1 MTLIRKAHAARRYGH
16 SWINVG
22 SEGLIRLSHRLVMA
36 LDVKHGDYVAF
47 YQDDIKI
54 KEWYIKK
61 EDDGLRI
68 NMANKS
74 YFKVNS
80 KIVAQ
85 DILGS
90 IGARHNVKI
99 KVSTVMSDNG
109 MFAIITNSAVDMKG
123 NKIKTFSE
131 L

>member
-1 MTLIRKAHAARRYGH
+1 MTLIRKAHSARRYGH

-22 SEGLIRLSHRLVMA
+22 SEGLIRLSHRLVIA
-36 LDVKHGDYVAF
+36 LGVQHGDFISF
-47 YQDDIKI
+47 YQDSIRTKD
-54 KEWYIKK
+54 WFVRK

-68 NMANKS
+68 NMANKT

-90 IGARHNVKI
+90 IGAMHNVKI
-99 KVSTVMSDNG
+99 KVSTVRNENG
-109 MFAIITNSAVDMKG
+109 MFAILTDSAVDMKG

>member
-1 MTLIRKAHAARRYGH
+1 MTLIRKAHTARRYGH

-22 SEGLIRLSHRLVMA
+22 STGLIRLSQRLVMA

-47 YQDDIKI
+47 YQDDIRTKD
-54 KEWYIKK
+54 WFIKK

-80 KIVAQ
+80 KVVAE

-90 IGARHNVKI
+90 IGATHNVKI
-99 KVSTVMSDNG
+99 KVSTARHDNG
-109 MFAIITNSAVDMKG
+109 MFAVLTGSAVDMKG

>member
-36 LDVKHGDYVAF
+36 LDVKQGDFIAF
-47 YQDDIKI
+47 YQDDIRTKDWYLR
-54 KEWYIKK
+54 KE
-61 EDDGLRI
+61 EDGLKI

-80 KIVAQ
+80 KVVAQ

-90 IGARHNVKI
+90 IGAMHNVKI
-99 KVSTVMSDNG
+99 KVSTVRNENG
-109 MFAIITNSAVDMKG
+109 MFAILTDSAVDMKG
-123 NKIKTFSE
+123 NKIKTFSQ

>member
-36 LDVKHGDYVAF
+36 LDVKHGDFIAF
-47 YQDDIKI
+47 YQDDIKTKDWYLR
-54 KEWYIKK
+54 KE
-61 EDDGLRI
+61 EDGLKI

-80 KIVAQ
+80 KVVAQ
-85 DILGS
+85 DILRS
-90 IGARHNVKI
+90 IGAMHNVKI
-99 KVSTVMSDNG
+99 KVSTVRNGNG
-109 MFAIITNSAVDMKG
+109 MFAILTDSAVDMKG

>member
-36 LDVKHGDYVAF
+36 LDVKHGDFIAF
-47 YQDDIKI
+47 YQDDFRTKDWYLR
-54 KEWYIKK
+54 KE
-61 EDDGLRI
+61 EDGLKI

-80 KIVAQ
+80 KVVAQ
-85 DILGS
+85 DILRS
-90 IGARHNVKI
+90 IGATHNVKI
-99 KVSTVMSDNG
+99 KVSTVRNGNG
-109 MFAIITNSAVDMKG
+109 MFAILTDSAVDMKG